1 MLRLYIFF
9 EKTSITVTN
18 HQNYA
23 IMQPMLQSKKDVE
36 EALQRQRRE
45 AEENDAKRRAAE
57 RGFPYL
63 DLISAKAPTE
73 IQAMSLVPENE
84 AREALLAPL
93 QISRKKLRIAVF
105 DPELPKTKE
114 LLEKLKEAHEVSANV
129 SSMTSLAH
137 AWSYYRYV
145 VPEKEITGKVDINE
159 KTLNELREKIKSL
172 ENLNAELAGFSSPY
186 LSQVLEIILSGAIAL
201 GASDIHLEPT
211 EEHGT
216 LRLRIDGLLHTAYD
230 KFNLMMYRSIVTR
243 IKLLSSL
250 KLNVSNEPQD
260 GRFTIGLSDRNIEI
274 RTSIIPSDYGE
285 TVVLRLLDP
294 KALKVNLEE
303 LGWRPDDLAIVYDE
317 IKKPNGLILNTGP
330 TGSGKTTTLYAFLRK
345 VFKPEMKIITVED
358 PIEYHL
364 PGISQTQVDAAAGYT
379 FASGLRSILRQ
390 DPNVI
395 LVGEI
400 RDKETADIALNA
412 SLTGHLVFST
422 LHTNDAVGAIP
433 RLIDLG
439 VPTNILGPSLSLIIA
454 QRLVRVLCNA
464 CKTEVKPDEA
474 LKNKI
479 QSFLNAV
486 PKRVDRSPYADY
498 KIYESRGCDQ
508 CGHIGYKGRTSIFE
522 LFSVDESVEGAIYKN
537 PTEMELK
544 KLAKDN
550 GMVTM
555 QEDGVLKVLRGTTS
569 FSEVERLTGPIAW

>member
-1 MLRLYIFF
+1 
-9 EKTSITVTN
+9 
-18 HQNYA
+18 
-23 IMQPMLQSKKDVE
+23 MQSMLQSKKDVE
-36 EALQRQRRE
+36 EALQKQRRE
-45 AEENDAKRRAAE
+45 AEENDARRRAAE

-73 IQAMSLVPENE
+73 IQAMTLVPENE

-93 QISRKKLRIAVF
+93 QISRKKLRVAVF

-114 LLEKLKEAHEVSANV
+114 LLEKLKGAHEISANV

-159 KTLNELREKIKSL
+159 TTLNELKEKIKSL

-260 GRFTIGLSDRNIEI
+260 GRFTIGLSDRDIEI

-303 LGWRPDDLAIVYDE
+303 LGWRPDDLQIAYDE

-364 PGISQTQVDAAAGYT
+364 PGISQTQVDASAGYT

-433 RLIDLG
+433 RLVDLG

-454 QRLVRVLCNA
+454 QRLVRVLCDA
-464 CKTEVKPDEA
+464 CRAEIKPDET

-479 QSFLNAV
+479 QSFLNNI
-486 PKRVDRSPYADY
+486 PERVDRSPYADY
-498 KIYESRGCDQ
+498 KIYESRGCDR
-508 CGHIGYKGRTSIFE
+508 CGHIGYRGRTSIFE
-522 LFSVDESVEGAIYKN
+522 LFTVDESVEEAIYKN

-544 KLAKDN
+544 KLAKES

-555 QEDGVLKVLRGTTS
+555 QEDGVLKVLRGVTS